1 MHIAFLTPEY
11 PHAKVAKT
19 GGIGTSIKN
28 LAEGLMQQQ
37 HRVSIFVFGQKKD
50 DIFVDSGITVHLIKT
65 RKFKYLGWYFQRKL
79 IQRYL
84 NKYIVETSINAVEA
98 PDWTGITAFM
108 SLKCPIVIRCHGT
121 DAYFCKLEQRTQKKK
136 NYVLERR
143 ALHNA
148 NHVISVSQFNAQE
161 TTSIFKLKKEIRI
174 IHNGIDTNHF
184 KPQNTIDK
192 GTILYFGTLIRKKGV
207 LELPHI
213 LNTVTSQ
220 FPEMTF
226 RVAGNDTLDNQTQKS
241 TKSLMLEQ
249 MSDTLKG
256 NTTWLGALPYSAIK
270 AEIAKAH
277 CIVLPS
283 FAEAFPM
290 TWLESMAMEKAMVT
304 SNIGWANELML
315 DENTGYTV
323 HPKDHELFAGRIL
336 KLLNDADLRERLGKS
351 ARQRVKKLFSSQVIT
366 KQNIDFYSRII
377 KT

>member
-1 MHIAFLTPEY
+1 
-11 PHAKVAKT
+11 
-19 GGIGTSIKN
+19 
-28 LAEGLMQQQ
+28 
-37 HRVSIFVFGQKKD
+37 
-50 DIFVDSGITVHLIKT
+50 
-65 RKFKYLGWYFQRKL
+65 
-79 IQRYL
+79 
-84 NKYIVETSINAVEA
+84 
-98 PDWTGITAFM
+98 
-108 SLKCPIVIRCHGT
+108 
-121 DAYFCKLEQRTQKKK
+121 
-136 NYVLERR
+136 
-143 ALHNA
+143 
-148 NHVISVSQFNAQE
+148 
-161 TTSIFKLKKEIRI
+161 
-174 IHNGIDTNHF
+174 
-184 KPQNTIDK
+184 
-192 GTILYFGTLIRKKGV
+192 
-207 LELPHI
+207 
-213 LNTVTSQ
+213 
-220 FPEMTF
+220 MTF